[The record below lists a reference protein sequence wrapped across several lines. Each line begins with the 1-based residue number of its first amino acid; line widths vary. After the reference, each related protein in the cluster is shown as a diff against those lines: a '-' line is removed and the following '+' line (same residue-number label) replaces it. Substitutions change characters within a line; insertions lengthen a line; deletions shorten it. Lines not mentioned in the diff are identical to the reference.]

1 MEKTTI
7 VTKSYEGN
15 EWVKSFAQS
24 GIAQINQQVISPWG
38 LYTESLL
45 THGVEMPALPFEAP
59 VGIFIVLRILKK
71 NREGYFRGSSYRD
84 AEIAYQALQTL
95 RGQYQGPIQQEVEGI
110 SKLLLPG
117 ILKQKN
123 DAIIQE
129 LLLPYLEEL
138 KNLGLWDLP
147 ALYHHF
153 VDHVKNSDLGS
164 RSNKTRKGRVLLLE
178 EDPLTPLEYAFV
190 KAVYPDNCIETLSR
204 ETIFCHRPWD
214 GEGKKEIFKA
224 YGSYNE
230 WREVLDRILQK
241 DQPYD
246 DFLLASP
253 QEQRIAHFMKEQEF
267 LPYTLSGGFKSPCS
281 ETEKS
286 IKKRKKQALMA
297 GFLEGELPALES
309 DIKDSLGNNL
319 VDISNSQSGKIHLTK
334 INSLPLIY
342 RRNVYIMGVEAY
354 TGSQMENPVLL
365 DGDILALR
373 EKVANSDLKTSVEKT
388 RQTIRDFQWTVD
400 LMIKQNR
407 NVTISYSYYD
417 TAQLKIQAKP
427 SALSPFESLFTQGE
441 DAGYFS
447 SHRTP
452 LSKEEAN
459 GFIYYSGKL
468 NGIRQI
474 KNQNHEGFG
483 EIEAL
488 RISATR
494 AEALTQCPYRFALEN
509 LLDMEVSDDSLDITR
524 WLDPRQMG
532 SLCHEIFARYHQQT
546 EKGATLDEDNCLM
559 DRIFQQVVDSWLS
572 SMPPLVDPEREIKE
586 IKTLTENYVS
596 LKNRYGKNNYVDA
609 EHLFEAAELID
620 KKLTIYG
627 KADLIEESSGELTI
641 VDVKTGRRVGQT
653 DQEVKSC
660 IQAILYC
667 CLLEEESKS
676 LPVKGG
682 YYLYPRTQRVVSCD
696 YNLEV
701 KERAVELLE
710 QSLNSLE
717 SGDGW
722 KIDDKKICGYC
733 PFATLCRQ
741 EDKRRLFQSL
751 IEEGVIS

>member
-1 MEKTTI
+1 
-7 VTKSYEGN
+7 
-15 EWVKSFAQS
+15 
-24 GIAQINQQVISPWG
+24 
-38 LYTESLL
+38 
-45 THGVEMPALPFEAP
+45 
-59 VGIFIVLRILKK
+59 
-71 NREGYFRGSSYRD
+71 
-84 AEIAYQALQTL
+84 
-95 RGQYQGPIQQEVEGI
+95 
-110 SKLLLPG
+110 
-117 ILKQKN
+117 
-123 DAIIQE
+123 
-129 LLLPYLEEL
+129 
-138 KNLGLWDLP
+138 
-147 ALYHHF
+147 
-153 VDHVKNSDLGS
+153 
-164 RSNKTRKGRVLLLE
+164 
-178 EDPLTPLEYAFV
+178 
-190 KAVYPDNCIETLSR
+190 
-204 ETIFCHRPWD
+204 
-214 GEGKKEIFKA
+214 
-224 YGSYNE
+224 
-230 WREVLDRILQK
+230 
-241 DQPYD
+241 
-246 DFLLASP
+246 
-253 QEQRIAHFMKEQEF
+253 
-267 LPYTLSGGFKSPCS
+267 
-281 ETEKS
+281 
-286 IKKRKKQALMA
+286 
-297 GFLEGELPALES
+297 
-309 DIKDSLGNNL
+309 
-319 VDISNSQSGKIHLTK
+319 
-334 INSLPLIY
+334 
-342 RRNVYIMGVEAY
+342 MGVEAY

-447 SHRTP
+447 SHRIP

-468 NGIRQI
+468 NGTRQI

-682 YYLYPRTQRVVSCD
+682 YYIYPRTQRVVSCD

-701 KERAVELLE
+701 KKRAVELLE